1 MHSVA
6 FVASARLTSNTPH
19 SAGPQL
25 RIRRGRR
32 LRRCRRTVRLN
43 ILQAAAYNRHAFALR
58 WLRSRARQKTMC
70 GEYVSMRVCECA
82 RVFVGVS
89 GRSESAH
96 KHTHTHPHSQRE
108 PNPLH
113 YPRVLVFSIPRMALA
128 ISSVA
133 VSAGLAAK
141 RLHGSGMRCG
151 MNDLPTGRPT
161 DRPNRPADRASDR
174 ASDRGLMNIY
184 RGHRARELASEFGV
198 RYALSAFNLIWKCV
212 RKRHD
217 A

>member
-25 RIRRGRR
+25 RIRRGRS

-70 GEYVSMRVCECA
+70 GEYVSMRVCECVQGCLCGCQGA
-82 RVFVGVS
+82 RNL
-89 GRSESAH
+89 
-96 KHTHTHPHSQRE
+96 HTSTHSHPHTHPHSQRE

-161 DRPNRPADRASDR
+161 DRPNRPTGRPSER
-174 ASDRGLMNIY
+174 PRLNEYLPGPQSS
-184 RGHRARELASEFGV
+184 RARQRVWRPL
-198 RYALSAFNLIWKCV
+198 RPKCF
-212 RKRHD
+212 
-217 A
+217 